1 MRSKWYKLKSKA
13 VSMRKNGASLRD
25 VETALKIPRSTL
37 SYWFSSVKLT
47 PEQKLSLNL
56 RWKRALIRARKAA
69 VVWHNQQKSN
79 RLEEAESSAK
89 EVLGKLNTN
98 NPSILNLALSML
110 YLGEGFKSS
119 TLTGMGNSDP
129 MILKFFIA
137 ALSKNY
143 RIPINKIKCEIHLRA
158 DQEPKKIKRYW
169 SKELG
174 LPLNNFLSISIDKR
188 TAGSPTYPTY
198 KGVCIVRCG
207 SVAIQREL
215 MYISRIFCQEVIKTW
230 TRSSIG

>member
-1 MRSKWYKLKSKA
+1 
-13 VSMRKNGASLRD
+13 MRKHGASLRD
-25 VETALKIPRSTL
+25 VESTLKIPRSTL
-37 SYWFSSVKLT
+37 SYWFSYVKLT
-47 PEQKLSLNL
+47 PKQKLSLNL
-56 RWKRALIRARKAA
+56 RWRRALVSARKAA
-69 VVWHNQQKSN
+69 IVWHHQQKSN
-79 RLEEAESSAK
+79 RLKEAESSAK
-89 EVLGKLNTN
+89 EVLGRLDTKNQ
-98 NPSILNLALSML
+98 SILNLALSML

-137 ALSKNY
+137 VLSKNY
-143 RIPINKIKCEIHLRA
+143 SIPINKIKCELHLRA

-174 LPLNNFLSISIDKR
+174 LPLNNFLSVSIDKR

-215 MYISRIFCQEVIKTW
+215 MYTSRIFCQGVIKTW